1 MEDVKSLEISTS
13 NRKILILDIE
23 LCIFQN
29 ILEMQLPKK
38 IILSTFLPSTRSNL
52 CLQSEYRKFILYT
65 LPLFLITY
73 SIKTTLEPS
82 KP

>member
-29 ILEMQLPKK
+29 ILE
-38 IILSTFLPSTRSNL
+38 S
-52 CLQSEYRKFILYT
+52 
-65 LPLFLITY
+65 PLFFQLLLQLHFQKEIFFLARQKFKKGPFLDSATG
-73 SIKTTLEPS
+73 
-82 KP
+82 

>member
-29 ILEMQLPKK
+29 ILECNYQKKSSYPLSYHQLEV
-38 IILSTFLPSTRSNL
+38 IYVCNL
-52 CLQSEYRKFILYT
+52 NTEN
-65 LPLFLITY
+65 
-73 SIKTTLEPS
+73 
-82 KP
+82 

>member
-38 IILSTFLPSTRSNL
+38 TSYPLSYHKLEVIYVCNL
-52 CLQSEYRKFILYT
+52 NTEN
-65 LPLFLITY
+65 
-73 SIKTTLEPS
+73 
-82 KP
+82 